1 MSENIQSI
9 ANGTY
14 TIGETNKLT
23 FSAGPGIK
31 IDEPSA
37 GTVRIGT
44 DETVLYSATSAEFSN
59 TSYSLS
65 ESPMN
70 FEYAKITWHDGSPSA
85 PAQNILQ
92 AVDEIDMSNLI
103 KNYASFSHTFLPS
116 PDTPSGGWEMY
127 AGISGLS
134 STNWKRFF
142 QGSRQIQNYS
152 WSWTNSAHMFV
163 VKIVGINR
171 ISGSN
176 T

>member
-1 MSENIQSI
+1 MN
-9 ANGTY
+9 
-14 TIGETNKLT
+14 TIYDGSFVIGQTSATN
-23 FSAGPGIK
+23 FQAGPGIK

-37 GTVRIGT
+37 GTVRIGN
-44 DETVLYSATSAEFSN
+44 DETVLYEATPAEFNS

-70 FEYAKITWHDGSPSA
+70 FEYTKITWHDGSPSA

-116 PDTPSGGWEMY
+116 PDVPSGGWEMY

-142 QGSRQIQNYS
+142 QGARQIQNNS

-163 VKIVGINR
+163 SKIVGINR
-171 ISGSN
+171 KEV
-176 T
+176 